1 MRRWGQIPDA
11 KPAAWYANTIKDIY
25 RPDIW
30 KKAATLLV
38 EEGYIPS
45 TDIPTT
51 DGFKPATADFIDGTK
66 YDAKDP
72 LGYINSFKI
81 GNKDK

>member
-1 MRRWGQIPDA
+1 ME
-11 KPAAWYANTIKDIY
+11 
-25 RPDIW
+25 
-30 KKAATLLV
+30 KAATLLV